1 MSKVLLLTFRFFLC
15 LFVFISGMLSV
26 VHTWFLLY
34 ESQLASPFDDPV
46 LKNATSKAT
55 AIEIIS
61 RPDA

>member
-1 MSKVLLLTFRFFLC
+1 M
-15 LFVFISGMLSV
+15 FVFISGMLSV

-34 ESQLASPFDDPV
+34 ESQPAPPFDDPV

-55 AIEIIS
+55 AIEINS